1 MIPLCCRPALSHFLP
16 SPLRSA
22 FKGARSV
29 RPSVLMAALSGARP
43 PRDAALRGA
52 ALLGAPRPQPS
63 ARRLSRGCRGAKIPT
78 ISPSKRARPA
88 EDGAI
93 RLRFVRLSEHA
104 TAPTKGSARA
114 AGYDLYSAYDY
125 TVPPMEKTLV
135 KTDIQIALPSGCYGR
150 VAPRSGL
157 AAKHFIDV
165 GAGVIDEDY
174 RGDIGVILF
183 NFGKE
188 KFEVKKGDRIAQLI
202 CERIFYPEIEE
213 VQVLDDTERGSGGF
227 GSTGMN

>member
-1 MIPLCCRPALSHFLP
+1 M
-16 SPLRSA
+16 
-22 FKGARSV
+22 
-29 RPSVLMAALSGARP
+29 
-43 PRDAALRGA
+43 
-52 ALLGAPRPQPS
+52 Q
-63 ARRLSRGCRGAKIPT
+63 
-78 ISPSKRARPA
+78 
-88 EDGAI
+88 
-93 RLRFVRLSEHA
+93 LRFARLSEHA
-104 TAPTKGSARA
+104 TAPTRGSARA

-125 TVPPMEKTLV
+125 TIPPMEKAVV

-174 RGDIGVILF
+174 RGNVGVVLF

-213 VQVLDDTERGSGGF
+213 VQKNQLEHVPVVPATREADSGESFEPRKREVAVGRDHTTALQPMEQGETPSKKKAKQKQQQQQQKTSWNQNVF
-227 GSTGMN
+227 

>member
-1 MIPLCCRPALSHFLP
+1 MP
-16 SPLRSA
+16 SSEETVASSPCKRT
-22 FKGARSV
+22 R
-29 RPSVLMAALSGARP
+29 AAEEGDMR
-43 PRDAALRGA
+43 
-52 ALLGAPRPQPS
+52 
-63 ARRLSRGCRGAKIPT
+63 
-78 ISPSKRARPA
+78 
-88 EDGAI
+88 
-93 RLRFVRLSEHA
+93 RLRFVWLWEHA
-104 TAPTKGSARA
+104 TATAPTRVSARA

-125 TVPPMEKTLV
+125 TIPPMEKALV

-165 GAGVIDEDY
+165 RAGVIDEDY
-174 RGDIGVILF
+174 RGNVGVILF

-213 VQVLDDTERGSGGF
+213 IQVLDDTERDSGGF
-227 GSTGMN
+227 GSTGKN

>member
-1 MIPLCCRPALSHFLP
+1 M
-16 SPLRSA
+16 
-22 FKGARSV
+22 
-29 RPSVLMAALSGARP
+29 
-43 PRDAALRGA
+43 
-52 ALLGAPRPQPS
+52 LLGALRP
-63 ARRLSRGCRGAKIPT
+63 LSSTRHLGQGCRRAQTPV
-78 ISPSKRARPA
+78 ISPSKRARSA
-88 EDGAI
+88 EEGGVRI
-93 RLRFVRLSEHA
+93 RFARLSEHA
-104 TAPTKGSARA
+104 IAPTRGSARA
-114 AGYDLYSAYDY
+114 AGYDLYSAYGY
-125 TVPPMEKTLV
+125 TIPPMEKALV

-174 RGDIGVILF
+174 RGNVGVVLF

-213 VQVLDDTERGSGGF
+213 VQVLDVTERGSGGF
-227 GSTGMN
+227 GSTGKN

>member
-1 MIPLCCRPALSHFLP
+1 MTPLRPCLGLVYSSLP
-16 SPLRSA
+16 SWLRSGLT
-22 FKGARSV
+22 GAISPPPGAATAGL
-29 RPSVLMAALSGARP
+29 RPSPPAAAP
-43 PRDAALRGA
+43 PR
-52 ALLGAPRPQPS
+52 APGPLSS
-63 ARRLSRGCRGAKIPT
+63 ARGLSRGCRGANT
-78 ISPSKRARPA
+78 LAVSPSKRPRPA
-88 EDGAI
+88 EEGGL

-104 TAPTKGSARA
+104 TAPSKGSARA

-125 TVPPMEKTLV
+125 TIPPMEKTLV

-174 RGDIGVILF
+174 RGNLGVVLF

-227 GSTGMN
+227 GSTGKN